1 MKKQLFSL
9 KYELYANDYG
19 RGRGG
24 MQIKNFEENSCCIN
38 FVAVVSEVNG
48 VCMGRL
54 LERDIIKENIR
65 GIN

>member
-1 MKKQLFSL
+1 MNCMQMIMEGDVGGCKL
-9 KYELYANDYG
+9 KFY
-19 RGRGG
+19 
-24 MQIKNFEENSCCIN
+24 EENSCCIN